1 MFKLVS
7 RSSMKLAKSAISI
20 SSSSSSTTIR
30 FFGAAAGSN
39 DVVIPD
45 LVNTLEWVLDS
56 PPNVHQ
62 FDEPPI
68 VVEIEHLN
76 NLKVPETDE
85 EELVVENMKKDA
97 SYKNLM
103 AKALEKLSHDG
114 QLFLAHNSPSLN
126 FLHNQAE
133 KEALLAEIKKQAK

>member
-1 MFKLVS
+1 MFKVVS
-7 RSSMKLAKSAISI
+7 RSSMRLAKSVV
-20 SSSSSSTTIR
+20 SSSSSLSIR
-30 FFGAAAGSN
+30 NFGAKASSS

-85 EELVVENMKKDA
+85 EEMVVENMKKDA
-97 SYKNLM
+97 GIKNLL

-114 QLFLAHNSPSLN
+114 QLFLARNSPALN

-133 KEALLAEIKKQAK
+133 KDALLAEIKKQAK

>member
-1 MFKLVS
+1 MFNLAS
-7 RSSMKLAKSAISI
+7 RTSMRLARVAV
-20 SSSSSSTTIR
+20 SSSSSLPER
-30 FFGAAAGSN
+30 FFAAGSSS
-39 DVVIPD
+39 DIVIPD

-76 NLKVPETDE
+76 NLKVPENDE
-85 EELVVENMKKDA
+85 EELKIIEIKKEA
-97 SYKNLM
+97 SIKNLVS
-103 AKALEKLSHDG
+103 KALEKLSHDG
-114 QLFLAHNSPSLN
+114 QLFLAHNSPTLN
-126 FLHNQAE
+126 FLHNHAE

>member
-1 MFKLVS
+1 MFNLATK
-7 RSSMKLAKSAISI
+7 SSMRLARAAV
-20 SSSSSSTTIR
+20 SSSTTLPSIR
-30 FFGAAAGSN
+30 FFAAGSSS

-85 EELVVENMKKDA
+85 EELKVLQLKKDA
-97 SYKNLM
+97 SYKNLL

-114 QLFLAHNSPSLN
+114 QLFIAHNSPALN
-126 FLHNQAE
+126 FLDNQAE
-133 KEALLAEIKKQAK
+133 KDALLAEIKKQAK

>member
-1 MFKLVS
+1 MFKLAS
-7 RSSMKLAKSAISI
+7 RTSMKLARVAV
-20 SSSSSSTTIR
+20 SSSSLPVR
-30 FFGAAAGSN
+30 FFAAGSSS
-39 DVVIPD
+39 DIVIPD

-76 NLKVPETDE
+76 NLKVPENDE
-85 EELVVENMKKDA
+85 EELKITEIKKEA
-97 SYKNLM
+97 SIKNLVS
-103 AKALEKLSHDG
+103 KALEKLSHDG
-114 QLFLAHNSPSLN
+114 QLFLAHNSPALN
-126 FLHNQAE
+126 FLHNHAE

>member
-1 MFKLVS
+1 MFKLAS
-7 RSSMKLAKSAISI
+7 RTSMRLARIAV
-20 SSSSSSTTIR
+20 SSSSLPVR
-30 FFGAAAGSN
+30 FFAAGSSSS
-39 DVVIPD
+39 DIVIPD

-76 NLKVPETDE
+76 NLKVPENDE
-85 EELVVENMKKDA
+85 EELKIIEMKKEA
-97 SYKNLM
+97 SIKNLVS
-103 AKALEKLSHDG
+103 KALEKLSHDG
-114 QLFLAHNSPSLN
+114 QLFLAHNSPALN
-126 FLHNQAE
+126 FLNNHAE